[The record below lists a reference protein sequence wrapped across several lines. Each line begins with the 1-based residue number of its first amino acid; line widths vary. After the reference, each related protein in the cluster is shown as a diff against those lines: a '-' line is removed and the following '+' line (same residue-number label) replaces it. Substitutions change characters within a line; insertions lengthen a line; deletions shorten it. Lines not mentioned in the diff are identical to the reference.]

1 MNPNRKDAQGAVT
14 VAQVTVVVVME
25 VLEHLVPEVLD
36 LLVPE
41 VVDDNSYHHSYTK
54 ITLKVRT

>member
-1 MNPNRKDAQGAVT
+1 MNPNRKDAQGAIT

-25 VLEHLVPEVLD
+25 VLEH
-36 LLVPE
+36 LVPE